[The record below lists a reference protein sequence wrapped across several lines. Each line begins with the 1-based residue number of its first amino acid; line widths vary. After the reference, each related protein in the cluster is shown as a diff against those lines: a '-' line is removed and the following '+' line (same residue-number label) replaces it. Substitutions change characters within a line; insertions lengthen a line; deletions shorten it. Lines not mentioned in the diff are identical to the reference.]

1 MPWMKWLPWRFFVRR
16 FATAHG
22 FLDPLTLMARLQRF
36 AEPSEVSEPIE
47 LLRAG
52 AVFHARALINSKVI
66 QHNLDWVWPYW
77 IQRQFDPRDNSFIPR
92 AFSITHCNLSHRNWT
107 AVGLPDCEALPV
119 VDPRGLVT
127 PYYDGWSID
136 AWVIG
141 DGGEE
146 LTPASLTYCEQHQEL
161 DDHLSVVTESARHG
175 LKLRNTVSVEVIDGA
190 PHCNI
195 KLTASCRNSGWLLV
209 VLRPCNPEGV
219 SFVHKVRLND
229 QGRGWLIEDKQAVL
243 FSQPIDKHLASDYR
257 GGDIYLHLK
266 DETGRM
272 QGECDVGM
280 ASAAAMFRLERHKP
294 LKLEVSI
301 PLDSE
306 TPKDTETKS
315 WAESLAG
322 HCALKIPDRDFQFL
336 YDSAIR
342 TLILHSPKDVYPGPY
357 TYKRFWFRDAAFMI
371 QSLLYAGLI
380 DRAER
385 ALDQF
390 PHRQKRDG
398 FFHSQDGEWD
408 SNGEALW
415 IFNLFCQ
422 LANKPLKQFW
432 CEPILKGARW
442 IINKRLPQDGSLCA
456 GLLPAGFSAE
466 HLGPND
472 CYYWDDFWGVAGLH
486 AAAAICTREGID
498 DNAHRFSTAANDF
511 QRTIDESLSS
521 AQERLGRSAM
531 PASPN
536 RRLDAGAIGSVVAG
550 YPLQL
555 YPPDDPRL
563 IDLAD
568 FLIDK
573 CFVSGGFFQDM
584 IHSGINAYLT
594 LHIAQVLLR
603 AGDRRCL
610 ELMRS
615 VAKLAS
621 PTGQWPEAIH
631 PHSLGGCM
639 GDGQH
644 AWAAAEWVAMQRNCF
659 VREEQDALI
668 LVSGLPPEWLKDTSA
683 KVPIRFGPAPTRFGV
698 ISLEI
703 TPGVRPKVSWT
714 ADWYGKPPAIA
725 VNPIGFPPTLV
736 GEGLQSVELKSQ

>member
-22 FLDPLTLMARLQRF
+22 FLDPLTLMAHLQRF

-77 IQRQFDPRDNSFIPR
+77 IQRQFDPHDKSFIPR
-92 AFSITHCNLSHRNWT
+92 AFSISHCNLSHRNWT
-107 AVGLPDCEALPV
+107 AVGIPDCEELPII
-119 VDPRGLVT
+119 DPRGLLT
-127 PYYDGWSID
+127 PHYDGWSID
-136 AWVIG
+136 AWIIS
-141 DGGEE
+141 DSGEE
-146 LTPASLTYCEQHQEL
+146 LMPSTLGFCNQHQEL
-161 DDHLSVVTESARHG
+161 GDDIAIVTESHRRG
-175 LKLRNTVSVEVIDGA
+175 LKLHNR
-190 PHCNI
+190 
-195 KLTASCRNSGWLLV
+195 ASASLLQGHPRCVLELNAQCPGGGWLMV

-219 SFVHKVRLND
+219 SFVHKVRLSD
-229 QGRGWLIEDKQAVL
+229 SGRSWLIEDKAAVE
-243 FSQPIDKHLASDYR
+243 FSQQVDKHLASNYKR
-257 GGDIYLHLK
+257 GDIYLHLRDK
-266 DETGRM
+266 ESSREGL
-272 QGECDVGM
+272 CDIGM
-280 ASAAAMFRLERHKP
+280 ASAAAMFRIEDRKSR
-294 LKLEVSI
+294 KIEVAI
-301 PLDSE
+301 PLV
-306 TPKDTETKS
+306 TE
-315 WAESLAG
+315 ESKQRSPLCWEHVLEG
-322 HCALKIPDRDFQFL
+322 HCALTVPDEKFQFL

-371 QSLLYAGLI
+371 QSLLFAGFI
-380 DRAER
+380 NRAER
-385 ALDQF
+385 ALEQF

-415 IFNLFCQ
+415 IFNLYGE
-422 LANKPLKQFW
+422 LTGSPLKQAW
-432 CEPILKGARW
+432 CDPVVKGAKW
-442 IINKRLPQDGSLCA
+442 IIGKRLPKDDSLCG

-472 CYYWDDFWGVAGLH
+472 CYYWDDFWGVAGLQS
-486 AAAAICTREGID
+486 AAAICTREGMD
-498 DNAHRFSTAANDF
+498 DNAHRFNNAASDF
-511 QRTIDESLSS
+511 QRTIDHSLQG
-521 AQERLGRSAM
+521 AQDRLGRPAM

-536 RRLDAGAIGSVVAG
+536 RRLDAGAIGSIAAG

-555 YPPDDPRL
+555 YPPEDPRL
-563 IDLAD
+563 IDLAEY
-568 FLIDK
+568 LMKK

-603 AGDRRCL
+603 AGDPRCID
-610 ELMRS
+610 LMRS
-615 VAKLAS
+615 VAELAS

-659 VREEQDALI
+659 VREEQDALVLI
-668 LVSGLPPEWLKDTSA
+668 SGLPPEWLQGTDSDH
-683 KVPIRFGPAPTRFGV
+683 PIRFGPAPTRFGPV
-698 ISLEI
+698 TLEI
-703 TPGVRPKVSWT
+703 QPGSTPKVSWA
-714 ADWYGKPPAIA
+714 ADWHGKPPAIA
-725 VNPIGFPPTLV
+725 IKAIGFRSVLITDDA
-736 GEGLQSVELKSQ
+736 QSAELSPQ

>member
-22 FLDPLTLMARLQRF
+22 FLDPLTLMAHLQRF

-77 IQRQFDPRDNSFIPR
+77 IQRQFDPRDKSFIPR

-107 AVGLPDCEALPV
+107 AVGLPDCDELPV
-119 VDPRGLVT
+119 IDPRGLLT
-127 PYYDGWSID
+127 PHYDGWSID
-136 AWVIG
+136 AWVISDTG
-141 DGGEE
+141 DV

-161 DDHLSVVTESARHG
+161 GDDISVVTESALKS
-175 LKLRNTVSVEVIDGA
+175 LKLRNCIRVETRHGK
-190 PHCNI
+190 PHCVMD
-195 KLTASCRNSGWLLV
+195 LTASCRDSGWLLV
-209 VLRPCNPEGV
+209 ALRPCNPEGV
-219 SFVHKVRLND
+219 SFVHKVSLEES
-229 QGRGWLIEDKQAVL
+229 GRRWLIEDQPAVEFGQAV
-243 FSQPIDKHLASDYR
+243 DKHLASNYR

-266 DETGRM
+266 DEHGCM
-272 QGECDVGM
+272 SGECDVGM
-280 ASAAAMFRLERHKP
+280 ATAAAMFRIERHKP
-294 LKLEVSI
+294 LKLDVSI
-301 PLDSE
+301 PLGEESH
-306 TPKDTETKS
+306 TGQPSRTWK
-315 WAESLAG
+315 ESLKG
-322 HCALKIPDRDFQFL
+322 HCTLQVPDRDFQFL

-342 TLILHSPKDVYPGPY
+342 TLILHSPCDVYPGPY

-371 QSLLYAGLI
+371 QSLLFAGLTS
-380 DRAER
+380 RAER

-390 PHRQKRDG
+390 PQRQKRDG

-415 IFNLFCQ
+415 IFDLYCQ
-422 LANKPLKQFW
+422 LNNRPLKQAW
-432 CEPILKGARW
+432 CESILKGARW
-442 IINKRLPQDGSLCA
+442 IINKRLPEDGSLCA

-486 AAAAICTREGID
+486 AAASICTREGID
-498 DNAHRFSTAANDF
+498 DNAHRFNTAAGDF
-511 QRTIDESLSS
+511 QNTIDRSLAE
-521 AQERLGRSAM
+521 AQKRIGRAAM

-555 YPPDDPRL
+555 YPADDARL
-563 IDLAD
+563 TDLAD
-568 FLIDK
+568 FLINN

-610 ELMRS
+610 DLMRS
-615 VAKLAS
+615 VAQLAS

-644 AWAAAEWVAMQRNCF
+644 AWAAAEWIAMQRNCF

-668 LVSGLPPEWLKDTSA
+668 LISGLPPEWLKDTSA
-683 KVPIRFGPAPTRFGV
+683 RKPILFGPAPTRFGV

-703 TPGVRPKVSWT
+703 TPGAIPKVSWKGE
-714 ADWYGKPPAIA
+714 WYGKAPAIA
-725 VNPIGFPPTLV
+725 IKPLGFSPTLV
-736 GEGLQSVELKSQ
+736 GEGLNSVELKSP

>member
-22 FLDPLTLMARLQRF
+22 FLDPLTLMAHLQRF

-161 DDHLSVVTESARHG
+161 ADNLAVVTESARRG
-175 LKLRNTVSVEVIDGA
+175 LKLRNHVAVTAQSGV
-190 PHCNI
+190 PHCKI
-195 KLTASCRNSGWLLV
+195 KLKASCRDGGWLLV
-209 VLRPCNPEGV
+209 ALRPCNPEGV

-229 QGRGWLIEDKQAVL
+229 EGKGWLIEDKQAVS
-243 FSQPIDKHLASDYR
+243 FSQPIDKHLASNYR

-266 DETGRM
+266 DLTGRM

-280 ASAAAMFRLERHKP
+280 ATAAAMFRLERHKP

-306 TPKDTETKS
+306 TPKDTKAKS
-315 WAESLAG
+315 WEGSLAD
-322 HCALKIPDRDFQFL
+322 HCALRVPDRDFQFL

-390 PHRQKRDG
+390 PQRQKRDG

-415 IFNLFCQ
+415 IFNLYCQ
-422 LANKPLKQFW
+422 LANRPLKQLW
-432 CEPILKGARW
+432 CDPILKGARW

-486 AAAAICTREGID
+486 AAAEICTREGID
-498 DNAHRFSTAANDF
+498 DSAHRFNTAANDF
-511 QRTIDESLSS
+511 QRTIDESLNG
-521 AQERLGRSAM
+521 AQERLGRAAM

-555 YPPDDPRL
+555 YSPDNPRL
-563 IDLAD
+563 TDLAD
-568 FLIDK
+568 FLIDN
-573 CFVSGGFFQDM
+573 CFVSGGFFR
-584 IHSGINAYLT
+584 T
-594 LHIAQVLLR
+594 
-603 AGDRRCL
+603 
-610 ELMRS
+610 
-615 VAKLAS
+615 
-621 PTGQWPEAIH
+621 
-631 PHSLGGCM
+631 
-639 GDGQH
+639 
-644 AWAAAEWVAMQRNCF
+644 
-659 VREEQDALI
+659 
-668 LVSGLPPEWLKDTSA
+668 
-683 KVPIRFGPAPTRFGV
+683 
-698 ISLEI
+698 
-703 TPGVRPKVSWT
+703 
-714 ADWYGKPPAIA
+714 
-725 VNPIGFPPTLV
+725 
-736 GEGLQSVELKSQ
+736 